1 MKNNQTKLLCAGTLA
16 AMMFIAASGPSRGA
30 TFDFTKAELIDRLN
44 VALKTDAAQGVQ
56 ADKVKACRRQDGAT
70 LCDFTDNA
78 FQFTIKRFKEM
89 NLANGNFHQDLH
101 MTIQEDG
108 GKVSKIGVIGNRA
121 DPVNLLYFGGFMA
134 DLFMAI
140 KPDLTNEEAV
150 KVSLALGIERGDKDP
165 SIGSPVNQIED
176 WAAMKCLNS
185 PSEKTMAILCT
196 IDPRF

>member
-1 MKNNQTKLLCAGTLA
+1 
-16 AMMFIAASGPSRGA
+16 MFCVARAA
-30 TFDFTKAELIDRLN
+30 TFEFTKAELIERLN
-44 VALKTDAAQGVQ
+44 VALKADAAQDVQ
-56 ADKVKACRRQDGAT
+56 ADKVKTCKPQDGAT

-78 FQFTIKRFKEM
+78 FQFTIKRFKQM

-140 KPDLTNEEAV
+140 KPGLPNENAI
-150 KVSLALGIERGDKDP
+150 KVSLALGIERGDDDP
-165 SIGSPVNQIED
+165 TIGNAVTQIED
-176 WAAMKCLNS
+176 WGATKCVNS
-185 PSEKTMAILCT
+185 LSSETTLVLCAIE
-196 IDPRF
+196 PRY